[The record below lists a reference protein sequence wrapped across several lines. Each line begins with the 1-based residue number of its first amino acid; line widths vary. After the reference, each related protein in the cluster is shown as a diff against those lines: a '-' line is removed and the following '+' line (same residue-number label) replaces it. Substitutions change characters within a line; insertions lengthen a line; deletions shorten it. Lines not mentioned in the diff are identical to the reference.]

1 MDIKK
6 IKIDESFPVGNS
18 LLAEIGVPFRSE
30 VVGFKFMFWR
40 NCSYNSHKT
49 SVDNYLLA
57 LSNLLDVYSLTCAK
71 IVILGHFNV
80 GAEDNYMKL
89 FRGNYL
95 KSLAK
100 QSTCYKNS
108 KNLIKIDFILT
119 NVPWSFQSTCFLKQ
133 ISNFHLMTPTVI
145 RKR

>member
-6 IKIDESFPVGNS
+6 IKIDESFPVGNF
-18 LLAEIGVPFRSE
+18 LLAEISVPFRSE

-89 FRGNYL
+89 FCGNYL
-95 KSLAK
+95 K
-100 QSTCYKNS
+100 
-108 KNLIKIDFILT
+108 
-119 NVPWSFQSTCFLKQ
+119 V
-133 ISNFHLMTPTVI
+133 
-145 RKR
+145 